1 MPKKKKKN
9 KNKINALVVV
19 SESTESVI
27 IHFNGFDNL
36 HHAKHFSDFML
47 DELGINQLN
56 YPENTT
62 IH

>member
-1 MPKKKKKN
+1 MPKKKNKN

-27 IHFNGFDNL
+27 IHFDGFDDL

-47 DELGINQLN
+47 DELGIEPLN
-56 YPENTT
+56 YPDNRT

>member
-1 MPKKKKKN
+1 MPNKKIKK

-27 IHFNGFDNL
+27 IHFDGFDDL

-56 YPENTT
+56 YLENTT

>member
-1 MPKKKKKN
+1 MPKKK
-9 KNKINALVVV
+9 KNKINALVVI

-27 IHFNGFDNL
+27 IHFDGFDDL

-56 YPENTT
+56 YP
-62 IH
+62 

>member
-1 MPKKKKKN
+1 MPKKKNKN

-27 IHFNGFDNL
+27 IHFDGFEDL

-47 DELGINQLN
+47 DELGIEPLN
-56 YPENTT
+56 YPDNRT